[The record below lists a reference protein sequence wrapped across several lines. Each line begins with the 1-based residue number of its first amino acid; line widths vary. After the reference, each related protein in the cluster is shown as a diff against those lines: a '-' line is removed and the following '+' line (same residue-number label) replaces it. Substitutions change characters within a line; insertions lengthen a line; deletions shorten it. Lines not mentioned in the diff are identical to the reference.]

1 LVYEWDA
8 AGDGWIAIDSLFLS
22 GYDKDTLNYVININS
37 TYGIQSLVSD
47 GEHLFASGD
56 RSYPKVYMGDYGE
69 PYGNISKGWRK
80 IAGEVING
88 KIMPTSKIY
97 SLDVIDGFL
106 YAVSYEGLFKI
117 SLKNLDKIIANEKDF
132 F

>member
-1 LVYEWDA
+1 
-8 AGDGWIAIDSLFLS
+8 
-22 GYDKDTLNYVININS
+22 
-37 TYGIQSLVSD
+37 
-47 GEHLFASGD
+47 
-56 RSYPKVYMGDYGE
+56 MGDYGE
-69 PYGNISKGWRK
+69 PYGNIPKGWRK
-80 IAGEVING
+80 IARETIKGQQ
-88 KIMPTSKIY
+88 MSTSRIY